1 MIMSIAVKYQNRIK
15 QDLEQNER
23 IIDVVAGRTAPT
35 TWVMKLLPEISW
47 LTKENMPMLWAITN
61 QRLLVYKQQINSEI
75 QFSIGIHRSDI
86 VECKEANGVLNGAI
100 QITLKD
106 NQSFKFVFKKERVQN
121 ILTEINMYKRYRHL
135 YVTRP

>member
-1 MIMSIAVKYQNRIK
+1 MRGEMIMSIAVKYQNRIK

-47 LTKENMPMLWAITN
+47 LTKENMPMLLAITN

-75 QFSIGIHRSDI
+75 QLSIGIHRSDI

-100 QITLKD
+100 QITLKE

-121 ILTEINMYKRYRHL
+121 TLTEINKN
-135 YVTRP
+135 V

>member
-1 MIMSIAVKYQNRIK
+1 MSIAIKYQDRIK
-15 QDLEQNER
+15 QDLEQNEQ

-47 LTKENMPMLWAITN
+47 LTKENMPMVLVITN

-75 QFSIGIHRSDI
+75 QLAIGIHRSDI
-86 VECKEANGVLNGAI
+86 AECKEANGVLNGAI

-106 NQSFKFVFKKERVQN
+106 NQSFKFVFKKERVQA
-121 ILTEINMYKRYRHL
+121 ILTELNR
-135 YVTRP
+135 

>member
-1 MIMSIAVKYQNRIK
+1 MRGEMIMSIAVKYQNRIK

-75 QFSIGIHRSDI
+75 QLSIGIQRSNI

-121 ILTEINMYKRYRHL
+121 ILTEINK
-135 YVTRP
+135 YV

>member
-1 MIMSIAVKYQNRIK
+1 MSIAVKYQNRIK
-15 QDLEQNER
+15 QDLEQNEQ

-47 LTKENMPMLWAITN
+47 LTKENMPMVLAITN

-75 QFSIGIHRSDI
+75 QLAIGIHRSDI
-86 VECKEANGVLNGAI
+86 AECKEANGVLNGAI

-106 NQSFKFVFKKERVQN
+106 NQSFKFVFKKERVQA
-121 ILTEINMYKRYRHL
+121 ILTELNR
-135 YVTRP
+135 

>member
-47 LTKENMPMLWAITN
+47 LTKENIPMLLAITN

-75 QFSIGIHRSDI
+75 QLSIGIHRSDI
-86 VECKEANGVLNGAI
+86 IECKEANGVLNGAI
-100 QITLKD
+100 QITLKE

-121 ILTEINMYKRYRHL
+121 TLTEINK
-135 YVTRP
+135 YV

>member
-1 MIMSIAVKYQNRIK
+1 MSIAVKYQNRIK

-75 QFSIGIHRSDI
+75 QLSIGIQRSNI

-121 ILTEINMYKRYRHL
+121 ILTEINK
-135 YVTRP
+135 YV

>member
-1 MIMSIAVKYQNRIK
+1 MRGEREMIMSTAVKYQNRIK

-75 QFSIGIHRSDI
+75 QLSIGIHRSDI

-106 NQSFKFVFKKERVQN
+106 NQSFKFVFKKRNV
-121 ILTEINMYKRYRHL
+121 YKTFL
-135 YVTRP
+135 QK

>member
-1 MIMSIAVKYQNRIK
+1 MSIAVKYQNRIK

-47 LTKENMPMLWAITN
+47 LTKENMPMLLAITN

-75 QFSIGIHRSDI
+75 QLSIGIHRSDI

-100 QITLKD
+100 QITLKE

-121 ILTEINMYKRYRHL
+121 TLTEINKN
-135 YVTRP
+135 V

>member
-1 MIMSIAVKYQNRIK
+1 MSIAVKYQNRIK

-47 LTKENMPMLWAITN
+47 LTKENMPMLLAITN

-75 QFSIGIHRSDI
+75 QLSIGIHRSDI
-86 VECKEANGVLNGAI
+86 VECKEANGG
-100 QITLKD
+100 
-106 NQSFKFVFKKERVQN
+106 F
-121 ILTEINMYKRYRHL
+121 
-135 YVTRP
+135 

>member
-1 MIMSIAVKYQNRIK
+1 MSIAVKYQNRIK

-47 LTKENMPMLWAITN
+47 LTKENMPMLLAITN

-75 QFSIGIHRSDI
+75 QLSIGIHRSDI
-86 VECKEANGVLNGAI
+86 IECKEANGVLNGAI
-100 QITLKD
+100 QITLKE

-121 ILTEINMYKRYRHL
+121 TLTEINK
-135 YVTRP
+135 YV

>member
-1 MIMSIAVKYQNRIK
+1 MRGEMIMSIAVKYQNRIK

-75 QFSIGIHRSDI
+75 QLSIGIHRSDI

-121 ILTEINMYKRYRHL
+121 ILTEINK
-135 YVTRP
+135 YV

>member
-1 MIMSIAVKYQNRIK
+1 MSIAVKYQNRIK

-47 LTKENMPMLWAITN
+47 LTKENMPMLLAITN

-75 QFSIGIHRSDI
+75 QLSIGIQRSNI

-121 ILTEINMYKRYRHL
+121 ILTEINK
-135 YVTRP
+135 YV

>member
-1 MIMSIAVKYQNRIK
+1 MRGEMIMSIAVKYQNRIK

-47 LTKENMPMLWAITN
+47 LTKENMPMLLAITN

-75 QFSIGIHRSDI
+75 QLSIGIHRSDI
-86 VECKEANGVLNGAI
+86 IECKEANGVLNGAI
-100 QITLKD
+100 QITLKE

-121 ILTEINMYKRYRHL
+121 TLTEINK
-135 YVTRP
+135 YV

>member
-1 MIMSIAVKYQNRIK
+1 MSIAVKYQNRIK

-47 LTKENMPMLWAITN
+47 LTKENMPMLLAITN

-75 QFSIGIHRSDI
+75 QLSIGIHRSDI

-100 QITLKD
+100 QITLKE

-121 ILTEINMYKRYRHL
+121 TLTEINK
-135 YVTRP
+135 YV

>member
-1 MIMSIAVKYQNRIK
+1 MSIAVKYQNRIK
-15 QDLEQNER
+15 QDLEQNEQ

-47 LTKENMPMLWAITN
+47 LTKENMPTVLAITN

-75 QFSIGIHRSDI
+75 QLAIGIHRSDI
-86 VECKEANGVLNGAI
+86 AKCKEANGVLNGAI

-106 NQSFKFVFKKERVQN
+106 NQSFKFVFKKERVQA
-121 ILTEINMYKRYRHL
+121 ILTELNR
-135 YVTRP
+135 

>member
-1 MIMSIAVKYQNRIK
+1 MRGEMIMSIAVKYQNRIK

-47 LTKENMPMLWAITN
+47 LTKENMPMLLAITN

-75 QFSIGIHRSDI
+75 QLSIGIHRSDI

-100 QITLKD
+100 QITLKE

-121 ILTEINMYKRYRHL
+121 TLTEINK
-135 YVTRP
+135 YV

>member
-1 MIMSIAVKYQNRIK
+1 MSIAVKYQDRIK
-15 QDLEQNER
+15 QDLEQNEQ

-47 LTKENMPMLWAITN
+47 LTKENMPMLLAITN

-75 QFSIGIHRSDI
+75 QLAIGIHRSDI
-86 VECKEANGVLNGAI
+86 AECKEANGVLNGAI

-106 NQSFKFVFKKERVQN
+106 NQSFKFVFKKERVQA
-121 ILTEINMYKRYRHL
+121 ILTELNK
-135 YVTRP
+135 